1 MGRKLVLAVV
11 ALSSGSVM
19 HASAAPEPS
28 SNPAPTAASV
38 QKTDTREFPGLP
50 IGTFVALPQ
59 VVLSATRDDNIYA
72 QRTDEAE
79 DTIFTLS
86 PSLLL
91 QSDWERHELS
101 VDLGADLDRY
111 QDASSEDVEDFWLG
125 LDGTRELSEHT
136 RVFGGVRHTRD
147 HEDRFVPGA
156 AGPELQRE
164 PTRYEHDEAYLG
176 VASEIGRLRLRG
188 GGTYDRYDY
197 FSARTLAGAR
207 IDNDDRKHD
216 LSSLGV
222 RAGYAL
228 TANHEPFVQY
238 ATDHRRY
245 DKSIN
250 GTTFNRDSDGYRA
263 AVGLR
268 VTYPQ
273 QRFAGEVFAG
283 MLKQR
288 FDHSGFSDIHKPYFG
303 ALASWRPTPTTR
315 VTGFIDR
322 SLEETTVSD
331 DGVYA
336 AASLDTA
343 YGLEVERA
351 LTSRLSAVGHATYTD
366 SEYQSYERRD
376 KIIDAGAGLRY
387 YVSSTVYVGGDVRV
401 IDRNSD
407 DLDGEYSRSQVTFSV
422 GYTPGRSKT
431 YQLPAQALQRSA
443 GDLLLAALPL
453 EGLFS
458 GPYAGAALSH
468 GPLASTTSGPR
479 GDGGSD
485 VSQFG
490 ASGLGE
496 ALFLGYGWQFER
508 WYAGIEAELEQ
519 SRARWSFSKDKA
531 DARTTSLDRDDSYGL
546 SLRGGYVVNNGSLLY
561 LRVGR
566 VRTRFDSYY
575 TINEQAT
582 AARAQDDR
590 QDGTRLGIGADLP
603 AGERLFLRMEYAY
616 TDYDAYDVAYV
627 NDDGRTAERFANE
640 EGQFRLGVG
649 WRFAAAASP
658 VPLQPAV
665 QGFYVGAHA
674 GHGSLDS
681 RLEGYHSESG
691 AAPLSQAYNG
701 DFSGMGGIYGF
712 FAGYGRSFGRW
723 YAGIEAEVDTGRT
736 EWSHNRETSG
746 EGGRDFSAEK
756 KSDYGLALRLGYS
769 LPNGTLLYGRVGP
782 MRARFNTTWAKG
794 DNADANID
802 RSYQVN
808 GMRYGIGAEIPL
820 TQQTFARLDYTR
832 TDYDSYGFR
841 TGHGN
846 PDEMEFD
853 NRESLFRMGLG
864 FRF

>member
-1 MGRKLVLAVV
+1 MGRKLVMALA
-11 ALSSGSVM
+11 ALGAGSTAHVD
-19 HASAAPEPS
+19 AAPEP
-28 SNPAPTAASV
+28 APSTPPTSATLK
-38 QKTDTREFPGLP
+38 KTDTREFPGLP

-59 VVLSATRDDNIYA
+59 VILSATRDDNIYA
-72 QRTDEAE
+72 QRTDETE
-79 DTIFTLS
+79 DTVFTLS
-86 PSLLL
+86 PSLVL

-101 VDLGADLDRY
+101 VDVGADLDRY
-111 QDASSEDVEDFWLG
+111 QDANSEDVEDFWLG
-125 LDGTRELSEHT
+125 LDGTRELTEHA
-136 RVFGGVRHTRD
+136 RVFGGLRHTRD
-147 HEDRFVPGA
+147 HEDRYVPGA

-197 FSARTLAGAR
+197 YSAQTLAGAR
-207 IDNDDRKHD
+207 IDNGDRKHD
-216 LSSLGV
+216 LSSLGL

-228 TANHEPFVQY
+228 TPNHEPFIQY
-238 ATDHRRY
+238 ATDRRRY
-245 DKSIN
+245 ANNIN

-263 AVGLR
+263 ALGLR
-268 VTYPQ
+268 VSYPQ
-273 QRFAGEVFAG
+273 QRFVGEVFAG
-283 MLKQR
+283 TLQQR
-288 FDHSGFSDIHKPYFG
+288 FDYSTFSDIHKPYFG

-315 VTGFIDR
+315 VTGYIDR

-336 AASLDTA
+336 AASLDTT
-343 YGLEVERA
+343 YGLEIERA
-351 LTSRLSAVGHATYTD
+351 LTSRLSVLGHANYTD
-366 SEYQSYERRD
+366 SEYQSYDRRD

-387 YVSSTVYVGGDVRV
+387 YVSSTVYVGGDMRV

-431 YQLPAQALQRSA
+431 YQLPAQALQRST

-453 EGLFS
+453 DGLFA

-468 GPLASTTSGPR
+468 GPLTSTTSGPR
-479 GDGGSD
+479 EDGGSD

-496 ALFLGYGWQFER
+496 ALFLGYGWQLDR
-508 WYAGIEAELEQ
+508 WYAGIEAEVEQ
-519 SRARWSFSKDKA
+519 SRAHWSLSKDKA
-531 DARTTSLDRDDSYGL
+531 DARTTSLDKDDGYGL

-575 TINEQAT
+575 TINDQA
-582 AARAQDDR
+582 AATRAQDDR
-590 QDGTRLGIGADLP
+590 QDGSRLGVGADLP
-603 AGERLFLRMEYAY
+603 AGDRLFLRMEYAY
-616 TDYDAYDVAYV
+616 TDYDAYDVDYV
-627 NDDGRTAERFANE
+627 DGEGRATERFANE

-649 WRFAAAASP
+649 WRFAAETSP
-658 VPLQPAV
+658 VSLQPSV
-665 QGFYVGAHA
+665 QGFYIGAHA

-681 RLEGYHSESG
+681 HLDGYHSEDG
-691 AAPLSQAYNG
+691 APPLSQAYTG
-701 DFSGMGGIYGF
+701 DFSGMGGIYGVF
-712 FAGYGRSFGRW
+712 VGYGHSFDRW
-723 YAGIEAEVDTGRT
+723 YVGLEAEVDTGRT
-736 EWSHNRETSG
+736 EWSHSRETSG
-746 EGGRDFSAEK
+746 EGGRDFSVEK

-782 MRARFNTTWAKG
+782 VRARFNTTWAKG
-794 DNADANID
+794 GNADANID
-802 RSYQVN
+802 RSYDAD
-808 GMRYGIGAEIPL
+808 GMRYGVGAEVPL
-820 TQQTFARLDYTR
+820 TQQAFARLDYTR

-846 PDEMEFD
+846 PDEMNFD